1 MFILFNIFNIILNK
15 NKVKFTNNIPPII
28 LGRTGNRFKQIASL
42 FERENLLLN
51 QTRISIPDTPERNE
65 SINTTTFVADTPPG
79 RDVDFSIS
87 TDFNNNNPITDAT
100 VTITSLIQDHIN
112 RHTQNSIANP
122 EDQQNPQD
130 IQPDNPQ
137 NNSNPTYIQT
147 DNPQDHTNP
156 PDIQSNNLQDLV
168 NQPVLQ
174 SIILQDMVN
183 PTTNNPQIQLNIN
196 QEQTNINQE
205 QNQIQ
210 INIVQEQSEIQQE
223 QNNQSKIKS
232 KISVKFIPDHGAQTS
247 KSTNNPVKR
256 PNTFCQPTPKHHK
269 QNITSDSNQNQPI
282 AKKMQSNAKKIQ
294 PNLKKI
300 QPNQKKIQPKRTQ
313 SKSNQ
318 PVRDESPSA
327 KERNKNNGLKILT
340 AADLPI
346 NPETHFII
354 EDFSDLIQKD
364 DRENPTIIEELFDEF
379 IVVQPNP
386 EERAAAYEI
395 YRQKKL
401 NEHNNIQPTQQDIEK
416 ARAEGYVLGADW
428 KTQFTIKA
436 FKGCRRV
443 KDDVKQVAVEYSN
456 GDIQWINKDILKK
469 GEAKDSLKS
478 YLFKLNILNETNR
491 KINKRPRVLK

>member
-1 MFILFNIFNIILNK
+1 
-15 NKVKFTNNIPPII
+15 
-28 LGRTGNRFKQIASL
+28 
-42 FERENLLLN
+42 
-51 QTRISIPDTPERNE
+51 
-65 SINTTTFVADTPPG
+65 
-79 RDVDFSIS
+79 
-87 TDFNNNNPITDAT
+87 
-100 VTITSLIQDHIN
+100 
-112 RHTQNSIANP
+112 
-122 EDQQNPQD
+122 
-130 IQPDNPQ
+130 
-137 NNSNPTYIQT
+137 
-147 DNPQDHTNP
+147 
-156 PDIQSNNLQDLV
+156 
-168 NQPVLQ
+168 
-174 SIILQDMVN
+174 MVN

-196 QEQTNINQE
+196 QEQTNTNQE

-210 INIVQEQSEIQQE
+210 INIVQEQSEIRQE

-269 QNITSDSNQNQPI
+269 QNITADSNQNQPI
-282 AKKMQSNAKKIQ
+282 PKKMQSNVKKIQ
-294 PNLKKI
+294 PNQKKI

-318 PVRDESPSA
+318 PVRDESPPA
-327 KERNKNNGLKILT
+327 KERNKSNGLKILT

-469 GEAKDSLKS
+469 GEAKDSLKA
-478 YLFKLNILNETNR
+478 YLFKLNILNEENR